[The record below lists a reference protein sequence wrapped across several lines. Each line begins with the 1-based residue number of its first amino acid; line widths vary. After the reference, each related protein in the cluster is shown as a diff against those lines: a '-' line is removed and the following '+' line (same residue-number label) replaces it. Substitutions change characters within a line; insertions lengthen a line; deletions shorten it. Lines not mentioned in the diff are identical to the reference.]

1 MYRHYM
7 RLLSLALTIPISL
20 ILFSSFALAQASKQ
34 GLSSPLHARIDAAA
48 QALEAKV
55 IAWRRDIHE
64 FPELSNQEKRTAA
77 LVAEHLRKLGIE
89 VKTGVAVH
97 GVVGILKGGKHGP
110 VVALRA
116 DMDALPVVED
126 NDLAFRS
133 KVKTQFN
140 NMEVGVMH
148 ACGHDTHV
156 AMLMGVAEILAGMRA
171 DIPGTV
177 KFIFQPAEEGAP
189 EGEEGGAELMVK
201 QGVLE
206 NPKPEVIFGTHVS
219 AGLEAGKISYRSGP
233 LMAAVDELKI
243 TVRGRQTHGARP
255 WGGVDPIVASSQ
267 IIQGLQTI
275 ISRQSDLTKEPA
287 VITIGSIHGGVRGN
301 IIPDK
306 VDLWGTIRTFDSA
319 MQNGIHARIKTTAE
333 MIAKSAGATAEVK
346 IRRQYPLTNNDPVLT
361 EFAVSTLQTIAGKAN
376 VNIGQKTTGAED
388 FSFYQRVI
396 PGFFFFLGASS
407 KGDNNAAS
415 NHSPFFY
422 VDESTLSTG
431 VRSMA
436 GLTVEYMTRHAKK

>member
-1 MYRHYM
+1 MFRQYM
-7 RLLSLALTIPISL
+7 RLLSLALTIPVSM
-20 ILFSSFALAQASKQ
+20 ILFSSFALAQVSKQ
-34 GLSSPLHARIDAAA
+34 GLSSPLHTRIDAAA

-55 IAWRRDIHE
+55 VAWRRDIHQ
-64 FPELSNQEKRTAA
+64 FPELSNQEKRTSA
-77 LVAEHLRKLGIE
+77 LVAKHLQSLGID
-89 VKTGVAVH
+89 VQTGIAIH
-97 GVVGILKGGKHGP
+97 GVVGILKGGKPGP
-110 VVALRA
+110 VIALRA

-126 NDLAFRS
+126 NDLPFRS
-133 KVKTQFN
+133 QVKTQFN

-156 AMLMGVAEILAGMRA
+156 AMLMGVAEILAGMKN
-171 DIPGTV
+171 DLQGTV
-177 KFIFQPAEEGAP
+177 KFIFQPAEEGTP
-189 EGEEGGAELMVK
+189 EGEEGGAELMIK
-201 QGVLE
+201 QGVLT
-206 NPKPEVIFGTHVS
+206 NPRPEVIFGVHVW

-243 TVRGRQTHGARP
+243 AVRGRQTHGARP
-255 WGGVDPIVASSQ
+255 WGGVDPIVVSSQ

-275 ISRQSDLTKEPA
+275 ISRQSDITKEPA

-301 IIPDK
+301 IIPDR

-319 MQNGIHARIKTTAE
+319 MQSGIHARIKTTAE

-346 IRRQYPLTNNDPVLT
+346 IRRQYPVTNNDPDLT
-361 EFAVSTLQTIAGKAN
+361 EFSVSTLQTLVGKTN
-376 VNIGQKTTGAED
+376 VNTGQKTTGAED

-422 VDESTLSTG
+422 VDESTLPTG

-436 GLTVEYMTRHAKK
+436 SLAVEYMARHAKK

>member
-1 MYRHYM
+1 MYRI
-7 RLLSLALTIPISL
+7 LVVATVWCT
-20 ILFSSFALAQASKQ
+20 ILFIPSATSAQSSKL
-34 GLSSPLHARIDAAA
+34 SPLQARIDSK
-48 QALEAKV
+48 AKEIESKV
-55 IAWRRDIHE
+55 VAWRRDIHE

-89 VKTGVAVH
+89 VQTGVAVH
-97 GVVGILKGGKHGP
+97 GVVGILKGGKPGP

-156 AMLMGVAEILAGMRA
+156 AMLMGVAEILAGMKA

-177 KFIFQPAEEGAP
+177 KFIFQPAEEGTP

-243 TVRGRQTHGARP
+243 TVRGKQTHGARP

-306 VDLWGTIRTFDSA
+306 VELWGTIRTFDDA
-319 MQNGIHARIKTTAE
+319 MQNSIHTRIKNTAE
-333 MIAKSAGATAEVK
+333 LIAKSSGASADVK
-346 IRRQYPLTNNDPVLT
+346 IRRQYPVTNNNPALT
-361 EFAVSTLQTIAGKAN
+361 EFSVQTLQAIAGKDN
-376 VNIGQKTTGAED
+376 VGVGQKTTGAED

-396 PGFFFFLGASS
+396 PGFFFFLCASTPV
-407 KGDNNAAS
+407 DNNAAS

-422 VDESTLSTG
+422 VDESTLITG
-431 VRSMA
+431 VRSMG
-436 GLTVEYMTRHAKK
+436 GLAVEYMTRNAKK